1 MLLAVCLASGVTAAL
16 VVLRWATARVDVLG
30 RRRDFPIFAAGLPV
44 LLALATGVPAVR
56 HAWLE
61 HRLDDVAGQLVGA
74 PVSVRCETLG
84 QAWTD
89 AHSELGYVRF
99 GADGRPERA
108 ATITWQACSDL
119 RAWSG
124 SDHRHPSLEQIV
136 AVHVLTHEAMHMAGL
151 RDEARAECAA
161 VQRDV
166 RRARLLGAG
175 PDQARAL
182 AATYWSQVYPRLADD
197 YRTQDCG
204 PDAPLDEHLPD
215 PPWEL
220 VKSFSKS

>member
-1 MLLAVCLASGVTAAL
+1 MLLVVCFVSGLTALL
-16 VVLRWATARVDVLG
+16 VVLRWATAGVDALG
-30 RRRDFPIFAAGLPV
+30 RRRDFPILATGIPV
-44 LLALATGVPAVR
+44 VLTLVTGVPAAR

-61 HRLDDVAGQLVGA
+61 HRLDGVAGQLVGA

-99 GADGRPERA
+99 GADGRPEPA

-119 RAWSG
+119 RSWSG
-124 SDHRHPSLEQIV
+124 SDHEHPTLQQIV

-151 RDEARAECAA
+151 RDEARTECAA

-166 RRARLLGAG
+166 RTAQLLGAG
-175 PDQARAL
+175 TDQARAL
-182 AATYWSQVYPRLADD
+182 AAAYWGQVYPRMSED
-197 YRTQDCG
+197 YRTVECG
-204 PDAPLDEHLPD
+204 PDAPLDEHLD
-215 PPWEL
+215 EAPWNL
-220 VKSFSKS
+220 SRDS